1 MENAQPVKQS
11 TGGWKRRFG
20 FAAIVSAALAFTLC
34 FFGPLDLFF
43 NNYEEL
49 WFNLQDIL
57 PGVAIMALILFACGT
72 LLGTLLRGKLH
83 NIYMALMFG
92 GLLGLYVQGSF
103 MNKDYGTLNGT
114 AVDWSAYTGYGVM
127 NTIVWVV
134 CIALPLVL
142 MLVLKDKKMRPV
154 LMFLSCALILMQGA
168 SLVVS
173 YVNYPEVTE
182 SATLTTDGIY
192 DLSKEENTIIF
203 VVDTL
208 DEAYF
213 EDMMD
218 QHPEYAEQLQG
229 FTSYSNALAS
239 GARTP
244 VALPLILTGIPR
256 TEPGTYADYMDYVW
270 THQTVFNDLKDAGY
284 EIRLGTQSR
293 FVSTAAQGI
302 VENLEMSSSSV
313 GNLSGLIR
321 KMYKLTCY
329 KYSPHILKWRFW
341 MSTSDFDKY
350 MTENEYVV
358 NDARFYKNYQKND
371 GFTYTDEDKC
381 FRLYHLRGS
390 HDPLTLKSDGTR
402 SDGTTSREEQT
413 EGNFHII
420 FDMLNNMRENGVY
433 DNANIFIIADHGDN
447 DKAQWAACLYKPAGA
462 TGKYTVSNAPVS
474 FLDLTSTLDKIAGG
488 DYTQVGSGRPL
499 EDIKE
504 NETRTRTMYLN
515 NGTFVTGMYQT
526 DSHAS
531 DADQLKLVKEY
542 QLQDASSIEPYT
554 LGTELSFSITEATG
568 NVYCT
573 HGFRTAMGATTTM
586 EGHQSQ
592 MVIPIEDPP
601 KNGELTVSLT
611 YRDVVNA
618 TNMVITAGGEQV
630 FEQDMKAQSYEG
642 ETITFNVP
650 VTTLKDNQLTLDFTF
665 ADIPESEEEQAE
677 NSRTQTVRISKL
689 VITAGDQKGENN

>member
-103 MNKDYGTLNGT
+103 MNKNYGTLNGT
-114 AVDWSAYTGYGVM
+114 AVDWSAYTGYGVI

-173 YVNYPEVTE
+173 YINYPTVTE
-182 SATLTTDGIY
+182 SAILTKDGIY
-192 DLSKEENTIIF
+192 DLSKEENTIVF

-213 EDMMD
+213 EDMME

-229 FTSYSNALAS
+229 FTSYSNTLAS

-256 TEPGTYADYMDYVW
+256 TEPGTYADYMNSIWDQ
-270 THQTVFNDLKDAGY
+270 QTVFDDLKEAGY
-284 EIRLGTQSR
+284 DTRLYTESR
-293 FVSTAAQGI
+293 FVGSTAQD
-302 VENLEMSSSSV
+302 VVDNLEMSSGSV
-313 GNLSGLIR
+313 GNYYGLIR

-329 KYSPHILKWRFW
+329 KYSPHFLKWRFW
-341 MSTSDFDKY
+341 MYTGDFDKY
-350 MTENEYVV
+350 KSDQEFSL
-358 NDARFYKNYQKND
+358 NDAKLYKNYLEND
-371 GFTYTDEDKC
+371 GFQYTDASKC
-381 FRLYHLRGS
+381 FRMYHMMGAHKRF
-390 HDPLTLKSDGTR
+390 TLKSDGTR
-402 SDGTTSREEQT
+402 SDGTTSQEEQIV
-413 EGNFHII
+413 GCFHII
-420 FDMLNNMRENGVY
+420 FDMLDDMRENGVY
-433 DNANIFIIADHGDN
+433 DNANIFIVADHGDKN
-447 DKAQWAACLYKPAGA
+447 KAQWATCLYKPAGS
-462 TGKYTVSNAPVS
+462 TGAYQVSSAPVS
-474 FLDLTSTLDKIAGG
+474 LLDLTATLDQIAGG
-488 DYTQVGSGRPL
+488 DYTQVGSGRTL
-499 EDIKE
+499 EDVQE
-504 NETRTRTMYLN
+504 GETRTRTMYLHS
-515 NGTFVTGMYQT
+515 GTNATNCT
-526 DSHAS
+526 DEYESTEHAS
-531 DADQLKLVKEY
+531 DGDALKLAKQYTIADDSTIPAY
-542 QLQDASSIEPYT
+542 QL
-554 LGTELSFSITEATG
+554 GTPLSFTIDKATA

-573 HGFRTAMGATTTM
+573 YGFRAVQTNTTCL
-586 EGHQSQ
+586 EGRYSQ
-592 MVIPIEDPP
+592 MVIPIENPP
-601 KNGELTVSLT
+601 ESGELTASLT
-611 YRDVVNA
+611 YKD
-618 TNMVITAGGEQV
+618 VITPCNLVLTVGGETV
-630 FEQDMKAQSYEG
+630 LEHTFQSKDTD
-642 ETITFNVP
+642 ETLTFSFP
-650 VTTLKDNQLTLDFTF
+650 ASALEDGKLTLDFTMT
-665 ADIPESEEEQAE
+665 DIPESEEDKEAGT
-677 NSRTQTVRISKL
+677 RTKTVRVTGL
-689 VITAGDQKGENN
+689 VIDSAH